1 MRKRLSTAALF
12 IALGWITADRTFA
25 QQSYSFN
32 INTVF
37 GQYPSGDQGPA
48 TKALISQPYDIAL
61 DGKGNLYIADTADN
75 RVRKVVILTGQITT
89 VAGTGVAGFSGDGG
103 LATAAQLSG
112 PAAVALDSAGNL
124 YIYDTSNEVIRK
136 VDTSGNISTIAGTPE
151 KSGATGD
158 GGLAN
163 AATLSLHTGG
173 NLAFDKSNNL
183 YIADT
188 LNSAVRVVNST
199 TGKISTFA
207 GTLGKYGESGDGGPA
222 TSAQMTYPFGLVFD
236 ASGNLFIGDVYAFT
250 IREVSATNGS
260 IKTVVGTPGKAGYG
274 GDGGPAAA
282 ALMGYVGHM
291 AIDSQGNL
299 YLPDLSSN
307 VVRKVT
313 LGSTPPTISTV
324 AGDQPLGPGFAGDGS
339 SAVTAQMN
347 TPAAVA
353 YDSAAGTLYI
363 ADFLNAR
370 IRQVTGGT
378 IGEFA
383 GADHA
388 QGDGGL
394 ASAAYLYFP
403 EDVAEDGAG
412 NFYIAD
418 SANSEIRKVGKDGK
432 ISTLAKV
439 LSPNGVAADSAGNVY
454 VAHYHEVVKIDGTGK
469 VTTIAGTASKPG
481 FSGDGG
487 PATAALLNSPYGLWV
502 DSNGNVFVA
511 DCYNHRIRKISLG
524 NITTVAGSGG
534 TCGSTCNYG
543 GATGDG
549 GLATA
554 ATMSFP
560 TDVKGDAAGNLYIAD
575 SSNSR
580 VRKVDS
586 GGNMNTLAGGGPPGG
601 SGGDGGPAQGA
612 KLHTPYGVAVD
623 AAGDVFIT
631 DSINEAIRM
640 VDAFGNIYTVAGNGK
655 PGFSGDGGPA
665 TAAMIQKPFG
675 IMTDPTG
682 NVYFVDNL
690 NHRVRELTGAGPSVP
705 SANSVVNAASFAHG
719 GVVPGGMATVFGSN
733 LTSATG
739 INLAS
744 GLPLATDLLKVEV
757 KFNNVVSAPIFAV
770 DNVNNAQQINIQVP
784 WELAG
789 QTSVL
794 MQVFNNGVASLPVS
808 VPVLAAQPGIFQY
821 NVGAKTFGVVL
832 HANFQLAD
840 SAHPVTGGETVL
852 VYCTNLGA
860 VTPALKD
867 GQAGTGAEIT
877 NIAPTATL
885 NSENAAVSFHGTA
898 PGFVGLY
905 QVNIVIPK
913 DAKSGN
919 QPLVLSSGGA
929 NSQTVLLPVK

>member
-1 MRKRLSTAALF
+1 MRTRLSIVALSV
-12 IALGWITADRTFA
+12 ALSWGAVDRAFA
-25 QQSYSFN
+25 QQSYAFN
-32 INTVF
+32 ITSVF
-37 GQYPSGDQGPA
+37 GQYPLGDQGPA
-48 TKALISQPYDIAL
+48 TKALLSQPFGVAL
-61 DGKGNLYIADTADN
+61 DGNGNLYIPDSLDN
-75 RVRKVVILTGQITT
+75 RIRKVVILTGQITT
-89 VAGTGVAGFSGDGG
+89 VAGNGISGFAGDGG
-103 LATAAQLSG
+103 PATAAEISD
-112 PAAVALDSAGNL
+112 PAAVALDSSGNL
-124 YIYDTSNEVIRK
+124 YIYDTGNEVIRK
-136 VDTSGNISTIAGTPE
+136 VDASGNISTVVGTPF

-163 AATLSLHTGG
+163 AATLNLHAGG
-173 NLAFDKSNNL
+173 GLAFDKSNNL
-183 YIADT
+183 YIADV
-188 LNSAVRVVNST
+188 LNSAIRMVNAT

-207 GTLGKYGESGDGGPA
+207 GTIGKYGNAGDGGAA
-222 TSAQMTYPFGLVFD
+222 TSAQLTYPFGIAFD
-236 ASGNLFIGDVYAFT
+236 PAGNLFISDAYVFA
-250 IREVSATNGS
+250 IREVSAKDGT
-260 IKTVVGTPGKAGYG
+260 IKTIAGTPGKPGYA
-274 GDGGPAAA
+274 GDGGPAAS
-282 ALMGYVGHM
+282 ALMSYPYDL
-291 AIDSQGNL
+291 ATDSQGNV
-299 YLPDLSSN
+299 YFADLSNN
-307 VVRKVT
+307 VIRKVT
-313 LGSTPPTISTV
+313 VGSTPPTISTI
-324 AGDQPLGPGFAGDGS
+324 AGNQPLGPGFAGDGG
-339 SAVTAQMN
+339 SAVSAQLN
-347 TPAAVA
+347 TPVGVA

-363 ADFLNAR
+363 SDFLNAR

-403 EDVAEDGAG
+403 QDVAEDSAG

-418 SANSEIRKVGKDGK
+418 TFNNEIRKVTKDGK
-432 ISTLAKV
+432 MSTLAKIP
-439 LSPNGVAADSAGNVY
+439 SPNGVAADSSGNVY
-454 VAHYHEVVKIDGTGK
+454 VSHSHEVVKIDSTGK
-469 VTTIAGTASKPG
+469 VTTIAGTASKSG

-487 PATAALLNSPYGLWV
+487 PATAALLNTPFGLWV

-534 TCGSTCNYG
+534 TCGSTCNFG

-549 GLATA
+549 GLATS

-560 TDVKGDAAGNLYIAD
+560 TDVKADAAGNLYIAD
-575 SSNSR
+575 SANSR
-580 VRKVDS
+580 VRKVDT

-601 SGGDGGPAQGA
+601 SGGDGGSAQGA
-612 KLHTPYGVAVD
+612 KLNTPYGVAVD
-623 AAGDVFIT
+623 ASGDVFIT
-631 DSINEAIRM
+631 DSINQAIRM

-655 PGFSGDGGPA
+655 PGFSGDGGAA
-665 TAAMIQKPFG
+665 TSAMMYKPFG
-675 IMTDPTG
+675 IITDPNG
-682 NVYFVDNL
+682 NVFFVDSL

-705 SANSVVNAASFAHG
+705 SGKSVVNAASFVNG
-719 GVVPGGMATVFGSN
+719 GLVPGGMATIFGSN

-770 DNVNNAQQINIQVP
+770 DNVNNAEQINIQVP

-789 QTSVL
+789 QSSVL

-821 NVGAKTFGVVL
+821 NVGDKVFGVVL

-885 NSENAAVSFHGTA
+885 NKENAAVSFHGTA

-919 QPLVLSSGGA
+919 QPLVLTSGGA
-929 NSQTVLLPVK
+929 SSQTVLLPVK